1 MIESAELVTP
11 EQEAEFQKDLATALT
26 TAVEKRD
33 RIGAFLA
40 HCESQAALAAA
51 EIKRLQDRKKGYQAV
66 VDRLETYI
74 IRVIEDLGTD
84 AKGKSRKLE
93 GRTVSFGLRG
103 CAASVKI
110 TNEEMVPAQFKTL
123 TITLPAVAWQSLLEC
138 VDPALRAQVL
148 GEISKSECDIPKAPV
163 KAAIDAG
170 EDVPGADLL
179 LDRHSLVRK

>member
-33 RIGAFLA
+33 RMGACLA
-40 HCESQAALAAA
+40 QCESQAAPAAA

-84 AKGKSRKLE
+84 AKGKYRKLE

-123 TITLPAVAWQSLLEC
+123 TITLPAVGWQTPLEV
-138 VDPALRAQVL
+138 VDPGRARPALR
-148 GEISKSECDIPKAPV
+148 GEFKTRW
-163 KAAIDAG
+163 G
-170 EDVPGADLL
+170 
-179 LDRHSLVRK
+179 

>member
-11 EQEAEFQKDLATALT
+11 EQEAEFQKALATALT

-84 AKGKSRKLE
+84 AKGKYRQLE

-110 TNEEMVPAQFKTL
+110 INSAMAPAQLNTL
-123 TITLPAVAWQSLLEC
+123 TVKLPAG
-138 VDPALRAQVL
+138 ALASAL
-148 GEISKSECDIPKAPV
+148 
-163 KAAIDAG
+163 AACR
-170 EDVPGADLL
+170 P
-179 LDRHSLVRK
+179 